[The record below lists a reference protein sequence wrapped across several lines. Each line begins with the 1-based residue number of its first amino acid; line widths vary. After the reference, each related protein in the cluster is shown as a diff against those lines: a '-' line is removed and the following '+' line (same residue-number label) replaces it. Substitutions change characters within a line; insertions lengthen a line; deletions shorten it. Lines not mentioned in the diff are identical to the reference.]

1 MDSQFQEFEMRLM
14 QALEASMNPN
24 GEIRKAGEKY
34 ISDNQRTPGYVIALA
49 NISANKQVNY
59 QIALAAA
66 VQLGTLVEHHWKFR
80 DETHAQKLVSSGF

>member
-1 MDSQFQEFEMRLM
+1 MH
-14 QALEASMNPN
+14 ALEASMNPN
-24 GEIRKAGEKY
+24 GEIRKAAEKY
-34 ISDNQRTPGYVIALA
+34 INDNQRTPGYVIALA

-80 DETHAQKLVSSGF
+80 DETHAQKLVSQGF

>member
-24 GEIRKAGEKY
+24 GEIRKAAEQY
-34 ISDNQRTPGYVIALA
+34 INDNQRTPGYVIALA

-59 QIALAAA
+59 
-66 VQLGTLVEHHWKFR
+66 
-80 DETHAQKLVSSGF
+80 